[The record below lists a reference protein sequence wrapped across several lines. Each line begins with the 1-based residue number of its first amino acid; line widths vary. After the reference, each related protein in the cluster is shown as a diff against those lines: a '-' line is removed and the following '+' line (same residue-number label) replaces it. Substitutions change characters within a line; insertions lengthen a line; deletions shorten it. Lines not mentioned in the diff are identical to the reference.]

1 MGAKFSKP
9 TSNPLRNVF
18 SCFKCGQ
25 SRQPSFYHNISPQP
39 SIFATLKRR
48 NVPRPNEFIHLFSNC
63 ISAATARTQ
72 EYLTFKDPEDKLRPS
87 PDVLTQVFLMTY
99 ITRSVE
105 VNLQDTLNC
114 TVMTPE
120 QRVLLGAD
128 WVWAVLERPT
138 KNPKFQ
144 IVVQVLHLSERE
156 EAEQKV
162 SMDTCSESIQMAQM
176 ESSNNNMYERM
187 VNFCTSIG
195 KDCYALFLFFGKKT
209 DKTSATAQRPAIF
222 RSFLMTLRWL
232 DASAGMMR
240 QSTGLWSTPLSRG
253 VSRIIC
259 SSTWQRPRN

>member
-1 MGAKFSKP
+1 
-9 TSNPLRNVF
+9 
-18 SCFKCGQ
+18 
-25 SRQPSFYHNISPQP
+25 
-39 SIFATLKRR
+39 
-48 NVPRPNEFIHLFSNC
+48 
-63 ISAATARTQ
+63 
-72 EYLTFKDPEDKLRPS
+72 
-87 PDVLTQVFLMTY
+87 MTY

-176 ESSNNNMYERM
+176 ESSNNNMYEKM

-209 DKTSATAQRPAIF
+209 DKVNIYGVLSNNFEAAKGKCRIDRPLIENF
-222 RSFLMTLRWL
+222 FKGLRYL
-232 DASAGMMR
+232 HTPLGMM
-240 QSTGLWSTPLSRG
+240 QAIMTKNKGEPITVMIKFS
-253 VSRIIC
+253 
-259 SSTWQRPRN
+259 